1 MRTTKLAC
9 VVMGPRAEAPGTR
22 TKTRPVRGGRG
33 QVAHQV
39 SRPHGNGSHRAPGRA
54 TTRVSD
60 HVFIP
65 LNPED
70 AYADANHA
78 PRTLING
85 RLLSHWPQL
94 CAESGIRIPWVRRQ
108 IERGGYDL
116 PRAILGFPG
125 VYCCTEALKNIRSCS
140 PHQPAASQM
149 DISPAWNGSETAAPP
164 ERIDVWDG

>member
-78 PRTLING
+78 PPDLNQWPAPLPLAATMCRERDTDPLGTAPDRT
-85 RLLSHWPQL
+85 R
-94 CAESGIRIPWVRRQ
+94 RI
-108 IERGGYDL
+108 
-116 PRAILGFPG
+116 
-125 VYCCTEALKNIRSCS
+125 
-140 PHQPAASQM
+140 
-149 DISPAWNGSETAAPP
+149 
-164 ERIDVWDG
+164 